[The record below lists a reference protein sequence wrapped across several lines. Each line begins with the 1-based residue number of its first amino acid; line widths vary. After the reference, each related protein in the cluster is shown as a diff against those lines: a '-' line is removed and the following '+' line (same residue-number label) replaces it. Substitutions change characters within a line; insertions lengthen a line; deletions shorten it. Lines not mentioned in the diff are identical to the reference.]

1 MDSNLVV
8 MSKFEFTSGSP
19 DRPLHSSG
27 QRGAHMAAPL
37 DRSGSFRESGENP
50 SLSTLPN
57 MSRSA
62 STVSQG
68 EVLNFLQCLHF
79 GRKLVAADD
88 KSHRQADFSRQLHLA
103 LSMSPDDSP
112 SSSSKSKL
120 PSSVMPEEIKR
131 MKTSLR
137 ECSIKAR

>member
-1 MDSNLVV
+1 MV
-8 MSKFEFTSGSP
+8 MSSKFEFTSSSP

-27 QRGAHMAAPL
+27 QRGAHMAVPL
-37 DRSGSFRESGENP
+37 DRSGSFRESLENP
-50 SLSTLPN
+50 NLSTLPN

-62 STVSQG
+62 SAVSQG

-79 GRKLVAADD
+79 GRKLVATDE
-88 KSHRQADFSRQLHLA
+88 KSNRQGDFSRQLQLA

-112 SSSSKSKL
+112 SSSSKGKL
-120 PSSVMPEEIKR
+120 PSVMPEEIKR
-131 MKTSLR
+131 MKVSLR